1 MSEALVLA
9 QDSALARAKSGASFV
24 PSNIPEHLLRPA
36 DEEDDFHG
44 IEVRT
49 PVVDFSGKYGTFP
62 GPGEEKDAGPK
73 EVQGI
78 ALARLQ
84 TAVLFK
90 PGSDKEDKFR
100 AIGFRALLDGEHKS
114 ICMASDTRQ
123 PASLN
128 PALTDEQRAEALKL
142 GIHGATGKKCLGCPM
157 AQFSSTIDG
166 RPCKKGVAL
175 LWLDAQRGE
184 PVVLRAIAYKS
195 VKALE
200 DFLGQALRGVSIY
213 GHVLALSSTKIKEKG
228 NEYYQLTARILEPVS
243 PELIQTLREK
253 RAELYPMLVQTTE
266 EHIESHDEDSAP
278 VPISAPPSGGRTLDV
293 DDFGPAEDFSDVP
306 F

>member
-9 QDSALARAKSGASFV
+9 QDSALARAKSGASFI
-24 PSNIPEHLLRPA
+24 PSNIPEHLLRPP

-49 PVVDFSGKYGTFP
+49 PVVDYSGKYGTFP

-100 AIGFRALLDGEHKS
+100 QLGFRALLEGEHKS

-128 PALTDEQRAEALKL
+128 PALTDEQRQEATRL

-157 AQFSSTIDG
+157 AQFSSIIDG

-175 LWLDAQRGE
+175 LWLDALRGE
-184 PVVLRAIAYKS
+184 PVVLRAIA
-195 VKALE
+195 
-200 DFLGQALRGVSIY
+200 
-213 GHVLALSSTKIKEKG
+213 
-228 NEYYQLTARILEPVS
+228 
-243 PELIQTLREK
+243 
-253 RAELYPMLVQTTE
+253 
-266 EHIESHDEDSAP
+266 
-278 VPISAPPSGGRTLDV
+278 
-293 DDFGPAEDFSDVP
+293 
-306 F
+306 